1 MNGTKCS
8 LVINVHVLF
17 RVVQVKKDTSS
28 VSAFAKWPLKVSLQQ
43 HTPETVHTHSDRL
56 LIVEVQVGTV
66 DQTTL
71 RHTEEWPSLQCI
83 LSYHWKIYV
92 HNDTDDWGGQL
103 CSSQEGAFEDTEH
116 REKPASLA
124 VYILKAR
131 IGLCMHLCRLFTCL
145 YESLIKMIAKH
156 GMSWVWQLFGHTV
169 TKVVHGQSY
178 WAGCWHSL
186 RSEGITKP
194 GLSAQDCM
202 TIHLSCKVG

>member
-1 MNGTKCS
+1 MYMCCLEWSASSNTLERLSTHTLTDCWLWRCRLVQWTKPLWGTQRSDPVFNAYYHIIEKYMFTMIQTIEGDNS
-8 LVINVHVLF
+8 VLLRKGHLKILNIERNLHHLQF
-17 RVVQVKKDTSS
+17 ISS
-28 VSAFAKWPLKVSLQQ
+28 G
-43 HTPETVHTHSDRL
+43 HT
-56 LIVEVQVGTV
+56 
-66 DQTTL
+66 
-71 RHTEEWPSLQCI
+71 
-83 LSYHWKIYV
+83 
-92 HNDTDDWGGQL
+92 
-103 CSSQEGAFEDTEH
+103 
-116 REKPASLA
+116 
-124 VYILKAR
+124 
-131 IGLCMHLCRLFTCL
+131 CMHLCRLFTCL